1 MNVTLT
7 ILAYLSLTA
16 AFFGYVDRPEPVG
29 LAMLLVALAAALV
42 GCWKERAAAP
52 GANPGRL
59 VILGLVALA
68 TAELIWM
75 LRAYIARSSSV
86 PYMVSGLVV
95 LTVLVGSYVW
105 RGIPW
110 PRLRFGGIL
119 AVYAVLATLVIRAS
133 PEPKID
139 VWYFQQVAVQALLEG
154 RNPYTAEYPDP
165 HANLRGPTIE
175 GAAANGKLYVF
186 PYPPLCFLAGLP
198 GYVLFGDVRYSHL
211 AAILLVTAFI
221 AGTGWRL
228 GVPAGHPAELAAVT
242 LLCHPRGFA
251 MLEFAFT
258 EPLVAAGLAGAVWVL
273 AGCRPGRAWLPLAC
287 GLAVKQYAV
296 LCLPG
301 LWATR
306 RLGARALLG
315 AILAAG
321 LVTLPFFLWAP
332 KEFWRSV
339 ISFNAANP
347 FETDCLSI
355 SAWLALNT
363 GEQLSSLVKKVSSL
377 VGFGA
382 AFGVM
387 GLVSWRAWGPM
398 APGIL
403 GTGATFLAFFM
414 FNRAAPMNYYWL
426 VATLFSLAVM
436 VAFAESTAATDKEN
450 PSPAVPQGELAD
462 SAGQASIG
470 QG

>member
-1 MNVTLT
+1 
-7 ILAYLSLTA
+7 
-16 AFFGYVDRPEPVG
+16 
-29 LAMLLVALAAALV
+29 
-42 GCWKERAAAP
+42 
-52 GANPGRL
+52 
-59 VILGLVALA
+59 
-68 TAELIWM
+68 
-75 LRAYIARSSSV
+75 
-86 PYMVSGLVV
+86 
-95 LTVLVGSYVW
+95 
-105 RGIPW
+105 
-110 PRLRFGGIL
+110 LRFGGIL
-119 AVYAVLATLVIRAS
+119 AVYALLATWVIQAS
-133 PEPKID
+133 GDPKID
-139 VWYFQQVAVQALLEG
+139 VWYFQQGAAQALLEG
-154 RNPYTAEYPDP
+154 RSPYTAEYPDP
-165 HANLRGPTIE
+165 HADLRGPTIE

-211 AAILLVTAFI
+211 AAILLVTASI

-258 EPLVAAGLAGAVWVL
+258 EPFVAAGLAGAVWVL
-273 AGCRPGRAWLPLAC
+273 AGRRPGRAWLPLAC

-306 RLGARALLG
+306 RLGARPLVG

-321 LVTLPFFLWAP
+321 VVTLPFFLWAP
-332 KEFWRSV
+332 REFWRSV

-387 GLVSWRAWGPM
+387 GLVWWRAWGPM
-398 APGIL
+398 APGTL
-403 GTGATFLAFFM
+403 GAGATFLAFFM

-436 VAFAESTAATDKEN
+436 VAFAELTAATDKES
-450 PSPAVPQGELAD
+450 PSPAVPPGELAD
-462 SAGQASIG
+462 STPGQISIG
-470 QG
+470 EG

>member
-16 AFFGYVDRPEPVG
+16 AFFGEVIRPAPSG
-29 LAMLLVALAAALV
+29 LAMLLVALAAALL
-42 GCWKERAAAP
+42 GCWKERPAVP
-52 GANPGRL
+52 GANPGRI
-59 VILGLVALA
+59 VVLGLAALA
-68 TAELIWM
+68 SAELIWL
-75 LRAYIARSSSV
+75 LRGFSDPASSI
-86 PYMVSGLVV
+86 PYMVSGLIV
-95 LTVLVGSYVW
+95 LSVLVGSYAW
-105 RGIPW
+105 RGMPW
-110 PRLRFGGIL
+110 PHLRFGGIL
-119 AVYAVLATLVIRAS
+119 AIYAVLATLVIGAK

-139 VWYFQQVAVQALLEG
+139 VWYFQQGAAQALLEG

-165 HANLRGPTIE
+165 HAHLRQPTIE
-175 GAAANGKLYVF
+175 GAAGNGKLYVF
-186 PYPPLCFLAGLP
+186 PYPPLCFLADLP

-211 AAILLVTAFI
+211 AAILLVTAFV

-258 EPLVAAGLAGAVWVL
+258 EPYVAAGLAGAVWVL
-273 AGCRPGRAWLPLAC
+273 AGQRAGRAWLPLAA
-287 GLAVKQYAV
+287 GLAVKQYAI

-306 RLGARALLG
+306 RLGARPLVG

-321 LVTLPFFLWAP
+321 VVTLPFFLWAP

-347 FETDCLSI
+347 FQTDCLSI

-363 GEQLSSLVKKVSSL
+363 GEQLSALVKKVSSL

-387 GLVSWRAWGPM
+387 GLVWWRAWGPM

-414 FNRAAPMNYYWL
+414 FNRDAPINYYWL
-426 VATLFSLAVM
+426 VATLFSVAVM
-436 VAFAESTAATDKEN
+436 VAFAESTAVPEKV
-450 PSPAVPQGELAD
+450 SPPAASPPEVLAD
-462 SAGQASIG
+462 SPGQSSIREG
-470 QG
+470 